1 MSNVVESAAKRRG
14 RPPRAVETIIEASA
28 NQVTET
34 VHVSEAPGVDRP
46 NLRPVMREEDPR
58 AAAARRAAEIRNHSA
73 GVDEGAD
80 EFQAPKSPDGWE
92 YEWKRRLLVGQ
103 EDPAYQVQLAR
114 MGWEP
119 VSTARHPEMMPMNG
133 NHPIIER
140 KGMVLMQ
147 RPAVISDESRSGEL
161 RKAKNQVRMKE
172 QQLSAAPDGTLT
184 RDHASVRPV
193 ISKGYEPI
201 PVPKD

>member
-14 RPPRAVETIIEASA
+14 RPPRIIEAIVEEQNTVVEA
-28 NQVTET
+28 VVVKET
-34 VHVSEAPGVDRP
+34 AVDRP
-46 NLRPVMREEDPR
+46 NLRPSMREEDPR
-58 AAAARRAAEIRNHSA
+58 AAAAKRAAEIRNHSSA
-73 GVDEGAD
+73 VDEGAD
-80 EFQAPKSPDGWE
+80 EFQAPRAPDGWE

-119 VSTARHPEMMPMNG
+119 VSTNRHPEMMPMG
-133 NHPIIER
+133 GTHPVIER

-147 RPAVISDESRSGEL
+147 RPAVISDEARSGEL
-161 RKAKNQVRMKE
+161 RKARSQVRMKE